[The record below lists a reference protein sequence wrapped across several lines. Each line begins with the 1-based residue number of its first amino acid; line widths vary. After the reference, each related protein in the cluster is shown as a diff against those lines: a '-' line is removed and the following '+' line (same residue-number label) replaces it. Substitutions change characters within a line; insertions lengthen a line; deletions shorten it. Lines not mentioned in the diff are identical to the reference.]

1 MILLLGSWKLLHC
14 QDVFQSPIRGS
25 TDTKSLE
32 VETSTAPVTLCEVCH
47 AGIHSQDHRTK
58 RESWGNAT
66 TCCSE

>member
-1 MILLLGSWKLLHC
+1 MILFLGSWTLLHC
-14 QDVFQSPIRGS
+14 QYIKNPIHGS
-25 TDTKSLE
+25 TDTKGLE

-47 AGIHSQDHRTK
+47 AGIHSQDRWTK